1 MSLNSDQEKKSLK
14 DSLKNIDNPL
24 EVIESLEQVLEYK
37 TPFALYIATADR
49 TNCSWIFDQ
58 QTIYR
63 MLGGEYHYRVVF
75 DSLFPTPEDKELG
88 VVFLILRKVG
98 PLYAVRV
105 GVETIDEIINELYD
119 EL

>member
-14 DSLKNIDNPL
+14 NSLKDTANPL
-24 EVIESLEQVLEYK
+24 EVLECLERVLK
-37 TPFALYIATADR
+37 HRTPFALYVATADR
-49 TNCSWIFDQ
+49 SNCSWIFDHH
-58 QTIYR
+58 TIHR
-63 MLGGEYHYRVVF
+63 MLGGEYHYKVVF
-75 DSLFPTPEDKELG
+75 DSLFPTPEEKERG

-105 GVETIDEIINELYD
+105 DVGTIAEIISELYD